1 MDRLQFLRWYLW
13 LGGLLNIFVISL
25 AVPLLL
31 GDLLLW
37 HPRNIPDE
45 SMISVIYLSMGVLMI
60 AVARKPLAH
69 HKSYVDFLVLS
80 NVLHAAVMLLYARN
94 VYHVVVDVAGVGALG
109 RAPLF
114 FYPWGLR
121 QFLRY
126 A

>member
-45 SMISVIYLSMGVLMI
+45 RMISVIYLSMGVLMI
-60 AVARKPLAH
+60 AVARRPLA

-94 VYHVVVDVAGVGALG
+94 VYHVVVDVAGIGALG
-109 RAPLF
+109 LAPLF

-121 QFLRY
+121 KFLRY